1 MKHIHA
7 YKGAGLKIG
16 ELERNPFYDYE
27 GWRKMITPGTQ
38 SVTIRNEQ
46 STIYHMVDFAYRE
59 GYTHLRQLDFRPI
72 NIKKDEVGRRDI
84 FKLDEYDKIV
94 RHLRIYVSKK

>member
-1 MKHIHA
+1 M
-7 YKGAGLKIG
+7 
-16 ELERNPFYDYE
+16 
-27 GWRKMITPGTQ
+27 M
-38 SVTIRNEQ
+38 
-46 STIYHMVDFAYRE
+46 DFAYRE